1 MAKAGRKPKQTDAA
15 AKAGA
20 APKTD
25 RGQAGK
31 KGGKAQARG
40 ESISG
45 YFRKVF
51 KENSKLLKS
60 RSNEELLRRWLA
72 DHPGETAVP
81 ERVRQGLSNVKSVL
95 RSRRRKRGGSTKE
108 ASAPAKL
115 GWTGPPAPASSQMKL
130 ETLEERIDDCLMMAR
145 MMGEEGLTDV
155 IQHLRR
161 ARNGIV
167 WRLGE

>member
-1 MAKAGRKPKQTDAA
+1 MAKAGRKPKQTDKA

-25 RGQAGK
+25 QGQAGK
-31 KGGKAQARG
+31 KGGKAQAQG
-40 ESISG
+40 ENISG
-45 YFRKVF
+45 YFRMVF
-51 KENSKLLKS
+51 RENPKLLKS

-72 DHPGETAVP
+72 DHPGEKEVP

-108 ASAPAKL
+108 APAPAKM
-115 GWTGPPAPASSQMKL
+115 GWTGTPAPASSRAKL

-145 MMGEEGLTDV
+145 DMDKEGLEDV

-161 ARNGIV
+161 ARNGVV
-167 WRLGE
+167 WKLGE